1 MRNKV
6 LIIYSFV
13 LSLFVLWMPGNIFA
27 QDDGKDYINFSSSGR
42 LLSFKKTAPDGSSIE
57 VLNET
62 PGTSP
67 YYYYL
72 TVHCSDGEL
81 LEAFLYTRDAAGGVS
96 IGKDYIYKYYVEKA
110 KSFDTAVN
118 DLYCLRSYSD
128 EKQAV
133 CRQPS
138 GLTLFYKEGSEFR
151 ISAFS
156 MVEPNGDYMKC
167 STNSDYSGPLR
178 YFNASTLRPEMI
190 GQLKELRKTFNDY
203 VINLSVSDYSE
214 RTDCTINYKNG
225 NTYEGAI
232 AIEGADIRDWKYW
245 GVLEEQ
251 PVIKFTN
258 GVLITP
264 DKKYKAY
271 ENGEYSEFESIRVTQ
286 SRAKKEAEE
295 KAEAEAIRKATEELN
310 KKYGEK
316 YVNAML
322 NGELPLGTPEDLFL
336 LGVKIK
342 AYSFITSVDLVY
354 RSKRTSE
361 YNIYGWSL
369 DTSNYVM
376 LSNSTLLGYITFT
389 NGVLSSASIL
399 K

>member
-1 MRNKV
+1 
-6 LIIYSFV
+6 
-13 LSLFVLWMPGNIFA
+13 
-27 QDDGKDYINFSSSGR
+27 
-42 LLSFKKTAPDGSSIE
+42 
-57 VLNET
+57 
-62 PGTSP
+62 
-67 YYYYL
+67 
-72 TVHCSDGEL
+72 
-81 LEAFLYTRDAAGGVS
+81 
-96 IGKDYIYKYYVEKA
+96 
-110 KSFDTAVN
+110 
-118 DLYCLRSYSD
+118 
-128 EKQAV
+128 
-133 CRQPS
+133 
-138 GLTLFYKEGSEFR
+138 
-151 ISAFS
+151 
-156 MVEPNGDYMKC
+156 
-167 STNSDYSGPLR
+167 
-178 YFNASTLRPEMI
+178 
-190 GQLKELRKTFNDY
+190 
-203 VINLSVSDYSE
+203 
-214 RTDCTINYKNG
+214 
-225 NTYEGAI
+225 
-232 AIEGADIRDWKYW
+232 
-245 GVLEEQ
+245 
-251 PVIKFTN
+251 
-258 GVLITP
+258 LITP

-369 DTSNYVM
+369 DPSNYVM